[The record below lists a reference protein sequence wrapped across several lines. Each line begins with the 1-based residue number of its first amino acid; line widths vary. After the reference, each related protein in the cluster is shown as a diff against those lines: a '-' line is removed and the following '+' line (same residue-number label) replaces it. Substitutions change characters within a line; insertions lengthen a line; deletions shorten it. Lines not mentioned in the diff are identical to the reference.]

1 MEEDI
6 AYENMDALRLQWLAV
21 GSTFTLI
28 SAGTVCKDFA
38 LKLYTNKSISLCYTH

>member
-6 AYENMDALRLQWLAV
+6 AYENMDALRPPVVSSGVRSRWFLQGQFV
-21 GSTFTLI
+21 RTLP
-28 SAGTVCKDFA
+28 